1 MALGVGEGW
10 DNEYSSIKKGIEGGL
25 DFGMANVDFSKSGFN
40 FSAGKMLE
48 SAYNEAKEIK
58 IVVQSVLD
66 GRVIGESAYQYN
78 LNRQRAYGGAY

>member
-1 MALGVGEGW
+1 
-10 DNEYSSIKKGIEGGL
+10 
-25 DFGMANVDFSKSGFN
+25 
-40 FSAGKMLE
+40 MLE